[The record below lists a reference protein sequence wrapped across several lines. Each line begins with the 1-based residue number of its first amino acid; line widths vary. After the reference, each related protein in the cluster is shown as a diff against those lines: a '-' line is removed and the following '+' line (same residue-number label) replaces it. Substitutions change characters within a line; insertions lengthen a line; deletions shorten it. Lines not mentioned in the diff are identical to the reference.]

1 VLQAQKHSVQQQ
13 LRRRFQ
19 RFLAE
24 QGDYNQLLLTILR
37 NMVRDADRAAALAAG
52 GLQAPSREVHVVRSR
67 FEERAQEYQVADV
80 DAFYESSVF
89 AEHGFRLSDGGAH
102 ITLVR

>member
-1 VLQAQKHSVQQQ
+1 VQKQ

-52 GLQAPSREVHVVRSR
+52 GLQAPSAEAHVVRSR
-67 FEERAQEYQVADV
+67 FEERAQEYQVTDV
-80 DAFYESSVF
+80 DAFYQSPLF
-89 AEHGFRLSDGGAH
+89 AEHGFRVSDDGAH
-102 ITLVR
+102 IVLVR